1 MAKVLEKDF
10 TIDEPSSL
18 KPEIA
23 KAGLREIWT
32 LHTDIAYRWEGKI
45 APLLLT
51 DSTLFSSISQ
61 PILSFSVVEV
71 RIKDSS
77 FILIQSQLFIRVL
90 F

>member
-10 TIDEPSSL
+10 TIDEASSL

-23 KAGLREIWT
+23 KADLREIWT

-51 DSTLFSSISQ
+51 FRLPSL
-61 PILSFSVVEV
+61 
-71 RIKDSS
+71 
-77 FILIQSQLFIRVL
+77 
-90 F
+90 